1 MAVNSETTFNAA
13 SATEVLGSVTAFAV
27 ELEKIIAATGVGGA
41 FNAAQIEQLTLL
53 FGNLAGVVVQAV
65 HQAAGKD
72 LTAESVLEL
81 MPAVTALKD
90 PVG

>member
-1 MAVNSETTFNAA
+1 MAADSGITFNVT

-27 ELEKIIAATGVGGA
+27 ELEKIIAAAGAGGA
-41 FNAAQIEQLTLL
+41 FNASQIEQLTLL

-65 HQAAGKD
+65 HHAAGKD